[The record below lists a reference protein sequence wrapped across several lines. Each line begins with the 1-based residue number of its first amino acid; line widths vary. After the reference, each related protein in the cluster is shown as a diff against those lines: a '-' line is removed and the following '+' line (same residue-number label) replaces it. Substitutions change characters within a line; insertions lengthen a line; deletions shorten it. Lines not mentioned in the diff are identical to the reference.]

1 VEADVSEM
9 RNNPTV
15 DGVSDGVLPRLN
27 KCSFTQSNFP
37 KKFSSQQVLS
47 SFDPL
52 PLSLSMRDIMKRH
65 LLRLHADVSNLPVAG
80 CLSES
85 GLPGVDS
92 VTDLRESSASVK
104 LAPWALLGLRHKQ
117 AKQIASEDHSK
128 QTLLAPQRNFRASDP
143 EVSTQ
148 AKPSPNSPTH
158 ANHSKQTL
166 LAPQRSFRASDPEVS
181 THSKPSPNSPTH
193 AQLSKSLIDLKSLL
207 TRDSGS
213 QAAARSP
220 PSRVLPRILP
230 VEAVKRVN
238 VEAVFG
244 PSRLNT
250 MSIATTLAQHNKRE
264 THSSLGDP
272 IAISSDTVTDEYKAG
287 MNMSDLEIESMID
300 THKASHEYFDAENVM
315 FLGHDVRG
323 GALRRRLGNKL
334 SP

>member
-1 VEADVSEM
+1 MS
-9 RNNPTV
+9 NSSTV
-15 DGVSDGVLPRLN
+15 DGVGDRVLPRLD

-37 KKFSSQQVLS
+37 KKFSSEEVLS

-104 LAPWALLGLRHKQ
+104 LAPWALLGLRSEKLK
-117 AKQIASEDHSK
+117 AKQSASEDHSK
-128 QTLLAPQRNFRASDP
+128 QTLLAPQRSFRPSDP
-143 EVSTQ
+143 ELST
-148 AKPSPNSPTH
+148 
-158 ANHSKQTL
+158 
-166 LAPQRSFRASDPEVS
+166 D
-181 THSKPSPNSPTH
+181 SKPSPNSPTH

-230 VEAVKRVN
+230 VDAVKRVN

-300 THKASHEYFDAENVM
+300 THKASHEYFDAENLI
-315 FLGHDVRG
+315 FLGQDVRG
-323 GALRRRLGNKL
+323 AAFRRRLGNKL

>member
-1 VEADVSEM
+1 VPS
-9 RNNPTV
+9 T
-15 DGVSDGVLPRLN
+15 
-27 KCSFTQSNFP
+27 F
-37 KKFSSQQVLS
+37 
-47 SFDPL
+47 
-52 PLSLSMRDIMKRH
+52 
-65 LLRLHADVSNLPVAG
+65 LLVSNVPVAG

-85 GLPGVDS
+85 GLPGVDG
-92 VTDLRESSASVK
+92 VTDLGESSSSVK
-104 LAPWALLGLRHKQ
+104 QAPWALLGLKPKQ
-117 AKQIASEDHSK
+117 AKQSASED
-128 QTLLAPQRNFRASDP
+128 
-143 EVSTQ
+143 
-148 AKPSPNSPTH
+148 
-158 ANHSKQTL
+158 HSKQTL

-264 THSSLGDP
+264 TH
-272 IAISSDTVTDEYKAG
+272 
-287 MNMSDLEIESMID
+287 
-300 THKASHEYFDAENVM
+300 
-315 FLGHDVRG
+315 
-323 GALRRRLGNKL
+323 
-334 SP
+334 